1 MERNGAWESSGVLVS
16 MNNPPQMVHLSAVLV
31 DIAPLIGRTEEP
43 RTGASG
49 VGPVESTVISVT
61 REGIVTP
68 APSTPVG
75 VIMLMLGAI

>member
-1 MERNGAWESSGVLVS
+1 MERNGVWQGSGVLVS
-16 MNNPPQMVHLSAVLV
+16 MNNPPQVVHLPAVLV
-31 DIAPLIGRTEEP
+31 DIAPLIGGTEEP

-68 APSTPVG
+68 APGVAVG
-75 VIMLMLGAI
+75 VIMLVMRAI